1 MKVLYIITQ
10 AELGGAQ
17 TYVLSLA
24 EHFSGDIA
32 VGPGSEE
39 LTALAKRRS
48 IAVHTLT
55 HLRREVSPIH
65 DLAAVFEIA
74 RLVERLKP
82 DLVHVNS
89 SKAGVLGSLARLL
102 HKRPTIYTAHG
113 FVFHEPLPAPTRW
126 FYRMMETVAGRL
138 RDYTITVSDV
148 DRRSAT
154 ETLGLK
160 PELVTTVHN
169 GIPAVDFL
177 ERTATRERLG
187 IPKEQIAFVT
197 VAHFYKTKGLDV
209 LLEAAA
215 KVTQETK
222 VHWYLI
228 GDGEL
233 KGELERQIARLG
245 LRDRVHLLGRI
256 PDARSYLKA
265 FDAAVLPS
273 RKEGFPYAVLE
284 ALQAELPTAATEVG
298 GIPEALRGVGTLVPP
313 ENPDR
318 LAEAM
323 RTLSK
328 LFEPEHPGE
337 LGEQKWRAG
346 ERAKQFTLERMLQD
360 TENVYQKILD
370 KKSA

>member
-1 MKVLYIITQ
+1 MKVLYVITQ

-39 LTALAKRRS
+39 LTALAKRRG
-48 IAVHTLT
+48 ITVHALA

-74 RLVERLKP
+74 RLAGRLKP

-102 HKRPTIYTAHG
+102 HRVPTIYTAHG

-126 FYRMMETVAGRL
+126 FYKMMETLAGRL
-138 RDYTITVSDV
+138 RDYTITVSDA
-148 DRRSAT
+148 DRRSAV
-154 ETLGLK
+154 EMLGLK

-169 GIPAVDFL
+169 GIPGIDFL
-177 ERTATRERLG
+177 ERTAARERLG
-187 IPKEQIAFVT
+187 IPAGQVAFVT

-209 LLEAAA
+209 LVEAAA
-215 KVTQETK
+215 KVAKETE

-233 KGELERQIARLG
+233 KGELERQITRLD
-245 LRDRVHLLGRI
+245 LKDRVHLLGRI
-256 PDARSYLKA
+256 LKARDYLKA

-284 ALQAELPTAATEVG
+284 ALQAELPTVATDVG
-298 GIPEALRGVGTLVPP
+298 GIPEAVSGAGTLVPP
-313 ENPDR
+313 EDPQR
-318 LAEAM
+318 LAEVM
-323 RTLSK
+323 RTLNE
-328 LFEPEHPGE
+328 LFAPERAGE
-337 LGEQKWRAG
+337 LREQKQRAG
-346 ERAKQFTLERMLQD
+346 ERAKQFTLERMLQE
-360 TENVYQKILD
+360 TESVYRKILE
-370 KKSA
+370 KKSP